1 MQCFHYVDFIR
12 RANSPSASL
21 PTRLLRVCLEGLE
34 TSLLMWVDAGVELET
49 PWEEE
54 CVCVCVFM
62 CMHTFIYLLLHS
74 SVMTAVFS
82 WKSFWR
88 QNPHL
93 YILYTYIKIRKNDIT
108 NLKKIFF
115 NILRYKNSQ
124 QNVLLKYS

>member
-1 MQCFHYVDFIR
+1 
-12 RANSPSASL
+12 
-21 PTRLLRVCLEGLE
+21 
-34 TSLLMWVDAGVELET
+34 MWVDAGVELET

-115 NILRYKNSQ
+115 NILIDTKIVSKMFY
-124 QNVLLKYS
+124 

>member
-54 CVCVCVFM
+54 CVCVCVFIK
-62 CMHTFIYLLLHS
+62 MHVLGEGPGAT
-74 SVMTAVFS
+74 V
-82 WKSFWR
+82 
-88 QNPHL
+88 
-93 YILYTYIKIRKNDIT
+93 
-108 NLKKIFF
+108 
-115 NILRYKNSQ
+115 LRYFFSLISS
-124 QNVLLKYS
+124 LLIGI